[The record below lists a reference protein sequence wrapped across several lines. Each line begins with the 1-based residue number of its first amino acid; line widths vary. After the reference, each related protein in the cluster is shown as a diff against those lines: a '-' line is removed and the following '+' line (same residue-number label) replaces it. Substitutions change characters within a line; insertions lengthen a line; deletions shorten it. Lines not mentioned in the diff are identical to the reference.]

1 MNDQT
6 SPEKAAM
13 KDSGVQIRGAAGLVE
28 SQSSDWWD
36 RQIVG
41 NQSRPEGATAAGG
54 QTMKYDTVVT
64 FTL

>member
-13 KDSGVQIRGAAGLVE
+13 KDSGVQISGGAAGPVD

-36 RQIVG
+36 SFVHSLFDYYLIIV
-41 NQSRPEGATAAGG
+41 
-54 QTMKYDTVVT
+54 
-64 FTL
+64 